1 VAIFDRLPRTTAAR
15 TPDLSP
21 ERHPAAG
28 SRGEM
33 LWLQGNGGNAAV
45 TRMLVQRDKDGQQDE
60 SGEESAAPAGHDAV
74 CVWFAHDSAE
84 PRQDGEVNGAG
95 LVEVAAAAAKAQ
107 LARDRTAR
115 ITIAGYAS
123 EEGTAGHNQA
133 LSAQRAARV
142 KALLVR
148 AGIPADRL
156 VDVGRGVSH
165 SWPGRAWN
173 RRVEVEVAYDSSSPG
188 TSAEDAPEVRES
200 RGYTSREAVVME
212 RLEYLYNVSKTE
224 GTSGAEFATVAA
236 DFRAALRQRL
246 TSLSQGDPL
255 PDDLQIVMKALI
267 LWSRDK
273 GTTWGEGIFDSTDV
287 TLSCAEYA
295 TVPASQ
301 NKCSSY
307 VAEVLYEAVG
317 SVHKVYA
324 SDEQEGKYF
333 PHRAA
338 DWGDAGKQITG
349 YPVVTDAKLGDV
361 WSNGH
366 HVGIFLGNYNGKLL
380 YISARDD
387 GDGVF
392 GLEKAQHAH
401 GIQIKLLPGGGVYR
415 RFQR

>member
-1 VAIFDRLPRTTAAR
+1 VASFHRLSGPTVAR
-15 TPDLSP
+15 DP
-21 ERHPAAG
+21 ERAPEQLGA
-28 SRGEM
+28 RNDL

-45 TRMLVQRDKDGQQDE
+45 TRMLVNREKDGQQKDE
-60 SGEESAAPAGHDAV
+60 EEKGAAPAGHDAIS
-74 CVWFAHDSAE
+74 VWFAQDSAE
-84 PRQDGEVNGAG
+84 PRQDGELDSATHIA
-95 LVEVAAAAAKAQ
+95 VAAGAIKSHLSRNKDAK
-107 LARDRTAR
+107 

-123 EEGTAGHNQA
+123 EEGTAGYNQS
-133 LSAQRAARV
+133 LSAKRAARV
-142 KALLVR
+142 KALLVQ

-165 SWPGRAWN
+165 SMPGQAWN
-173 RRVEVEVAYDSSSPG
+173 RRVEVEVEYDSSAQAP
-188 TSAEDAPEVRES
+188 AEAQAKES
-200 RGYTSREAVVME
+200 RSYTNREAIVME
-212 RLEYLYNVSKTE
+212 RLEYLYNVAKTE
-224 GTSGAEFATVAA
+224 GTSGADFAAVVA
-236 DFRAALRQRL
+236 DFRVALRSRM
-246 TSLSQGDPL
+246 TSLNEGDPL

-307 VAEVLYEAVG
+307 VAEVLFEAVG
-317 SVHKVYA
+317 TIQKVYA
-324 SDEQEGKYF
+324 SDNEEGKYF

-338 DWGDAGKQITG
+338 DWGDAGKAISN
-349 YPVVTDAKLGDV
+349 YPVVPDPKLGDV

-366 HVGIFLGNYNGKLL
+366 HVGVFLGNYNGKPL

-392 GLEKAQHAH
+392 ALDKAQHAH
-401 GIQIKLLPGGGVYR
+401 GVQIKLIPGGGGVYR